1 VVELIRDAGQADMLQ
16 ETVSCARTEGMTDLQ
31 PHCGTCT
38 QCVDRRFA
46 TITAGVADHDLP
58 ERYEK
63 DVFVADLKE
72 GDERTYAESYVRAA
86 IEFSSLSDDN
96 YFIKYPELQECI
108 PTLGTPTDATARAL
122 VDVHRRHAKAVLD
135 TLRAKTEALWN
146 DHVAGRLPDTC
157 LVALVAG
164 RLHLKDSRVAYARR
178 LGTLMAA
185 HVPKGFRSRPA
196 KDEVHFQDV
205 ADAVFGAA
213 QERLAREAPQ
223 IPFGAVTTKPDFA
236 NLRDTLFIEMKY
248 PKSREGLRRAVTE
261 MTSRI
266 LVYREQGAFVLFVVY
281 DPKRTI
287 RDDDDFT
294 ASLEKHGGVWVAIS
308 R

>member
-1 VVELIRDAGQADMLQ
+1 MCGSAVRDHRRSVE
-16 ETVSCARTEGMTDLQ
+16 
-31 PHCGTCT
+31 
-38 QCVDRRFA
+38 
-46 TITAGVADHDLP
+46 DHDLA

-86 IEFSSLSDDN
+86 IEFNSLSDDN

-108 PTLGTPTDATARAL
+108 PAIGTPTDATARAL
-122 VDVHRRHAKAVLD
+122 VDVHRRHAKAVLS
-135 TLRAKTEALWN
+135 TLRAKTDAVWN
-146 DHVAGRLPDTC
+146 DHVAGKLPDTC

-164 RLHLKDSRVAYARR
+164 RQHLKDSRAAYARR

-185 HVPKGFRSRPA
+185 NVPKGFRSRPA

-248 PKSREGLRRAVTE
+248 PKRREGLRRAVIE

-266 LVYREQGAFVLFVVY
+266 LVYREQGASVLFVVY
-281 DPKRTI
+281 DPERTI

-294 ASLEKHGGVWVAIS
+294 VSLEKHGGVWVAIA